1 MTILPSHPFH
11 WSSLPSKPMGRTNVS
26 ASMDRKKTE
35 RKNNEKQT
43 QKNMTSHKEQ
53 ESLNTS

>member
-1 MTILPSHPFH
+1 
-11 WSSLPSKPMGRTNVS
+11 MGRTNVS

-53 ESLNTS
+53 ESLNPCL